1 LSTAYI
7 SYSVPYTYYRI
18 VYDGPDLLISH
29 NLFHP
34 NFLHFVQLDRA
45 LRSYVSRYRRRRGSR
60 SPSSHLHAP
69 KSSLPGQL
77 SRSRPRA
84 RGHAQSIAGRQA
96 RAVTW
101 EQCLAQYTTT
111 GSNPKVQTFIVILT
125 AFSIVC
131 ASVRAEV
138 ATPIPNNRNESYHG
152 IRSRLPRRNI
162 WRYSG
167 GRHCFFCFS
176 FPVWTIV
183 ATSTLVHAQLFAM
196 ISRLFACR

>member
-1 LSTAYI
+1 MKRYHKHHIVI
-7 SYSVPYTYYRI
+7 SIACATFEPASMLV
-18 VYDGPDLLISH
+18 G
-29 NLFHP
+29 
-34 NFLHFVQLDRA
+34 
-45 LRSYVSRYRRRRGSR
+45 RGQGGTR
-60 SPSSHLHAP
+60 DW
-69 KSSLPGQL
+69 PGQL

-84 RGHAQSIAGRQA
+84 RDHAQSIAGRQA

-101 EQCLAQYTTT
+101 EQCLLQYTTT
-111 GSNPKVQTFIVILT
+111 GSNPKVQPFIVILT
-125 AFSIVC
+125 AFSIFC

-138 ATPIPNNRNESYHG
+138 ATPIPNNRNKSYHG
-152 IRSRLPRRNI
+152 IRSRLPRRYI

-167 GRHCFFCFS
+167 GRHGFLCFS